1 MQFGEW
7 VKIAILLIEM
17 TESMV
22 LYEEGKR
29 LPSDACQVCRVYCT
43 FSTLYSLLHF
53 SFFSSFSLLSLST
66 PYFNSLRYCDLHTI
80 VDVSLHCLMIDV
92 VSFSHSCFCSSLAH
106 GYCSFY
112 TQDQSQVISLLY
124 PCFPPNILSAAGI
137 RPIPTTYCFDHVQVG
152 SIPLPLDRQKWVQSH
167 YLLNDKLLFTF
178 GQKPIQP

>member
-1 MQFGEW
+1 
-7 VKIAILLIEM
+7 M

-66 PYFNSLRYCDLHTI
+66 PYSNSLGYCVLYTI
-80 VDVSLHCLMIDV
+80 FYVSLHCLMIDA
-92 VSFSHSCFCSSLAH
+92 VSFSHSCFCSSLTH
-106 GYCSFY
+106 GYYSFY

-124 PCFPPNILSAAGI
+124 PCFPPNILFAAGI
-137 RPIPTTYCFDHVQVG
+137 QPIPTTYRFGHVQVG
-152 SIPLPLDRQKWVQSH
+152 SIPLPFDCYKWV
-167 YLLNDKLLFTF
+167 
-178 GQKPIQP
+178 